1 MAGHPDK
8 PIPATRGI
16 GSPAVETT
24 GFPSMDE
31 LNDLSVRSFSEAVSL
46 LFENAPRFGAWLAAA
61 RPFESD
67 AELMAAAARIAH
79 HMLEVDQVELVNAHP
94 RLGARDRLSAASQ
107 REQGGT
113 RDPVDVELAGL
124 NASYEMR
131 FGFRYLVYVAGRS
144 RGDLLP
150 GFRAALRGDREAELG
165 RALDDTLAI
174 AADRLRWF
182 RSPTSEDA

>member
-1 MAGHPDK
+1 L
-8 PIPATRGI
+8 PA
-16 GSPAVETT
+16 AETT
-24 GFPSMDE
+24 GFPSTDE
-31 LNDLSVRSFSEAVSL
+31 LNDLSVGSFGEAVSM
-46 LFENAPRFGAWLAAA
+46 LFENAPRFAAWVAAA

-79 HMLEVDQVELVNAHP
+79 QMAEADQVELVNAHP

-107 REQGGT
+107 REQGASP
-113 RDPVDVELAGL
+113 DPVDVELAGL

-131 FGFRYLVYVAGRS
+131 FGFRYLVFVAGRS

-150 GFRAALRGDREAELG
+150 EFRAALRGDRDGELR

-182 RSPTSEDA
+182 RSPTSEDP

>member
-1 MAGHPDK
+1 MRRTPPK
-8 PIPATRGI
+8 RSI
-16 GSPAVETT
+16 GLPVAETT
-24 GFPSMDE
+24 GFPSTDE
-31 LNDLSVRSFSEAVSL
+31 LNDLSVDSFSESVSL
-46 LFENAPRFGAWLAAA
+46 LFENAPRFAAWLAAA

-67 AELMAAAARIAH
+67 AELMAAASRIAH
-79 HMLEVDQVELVNAHP
+79 QMTEADQVELVNAHP

-107 REQGGT
+107 REQGAKP
-113 RDPVDVELAGL
+113 DPVDVELAGL
-124 NASYEMR
+124 NASYEIR

-150 GFRAALRGDREAELG
+150 GFRAALRGDREAELH

-182 RSPTSEDA
+182 RSPTSEGA

>member
-1 MAGHPDK
+1 MATGLPEESINAA
-8 PIPATRGI
+8 P
-16 GSPAVETT
+16 
-24 GFPSMDE
+24 GFPSTDE
-31 LNDLSVRSFSEAVSL
+31 LNDLSVDSFRESVSL
-46 LFENAPRFGAWLAAA
+46 LFENAPRFAAWLAAA

-79 HMLEVDQVELVNAHP
+79 QMAEADQVELVNAHP
-94 RLGARDRLSAASQ
+94 RLGARDRLSLASR
-107 REQGGT
+107 REQGET
-113 RDPVDVELAGL
+113 PDPVDVELAGL
-124 NASYEMR
+124 NASYELR

-150 GFRAALRGDREAELG
+150 GFWAALRADRDAELR